1 MRRAAPAAAA
11 AVAFLLGGCASGRPS
26 SPEASARAAA
36 ALERVRTEAYRPR
49 RWKAL
54 FRGEVAPRVGAIGR
68 GFLAIFWDGLTLTW
82 KTSAPLAGDVQSG
95 TLSLGS
101 ASGAPLPIPGRLA
114 PREAIGVLLGVPDGG
129 VAGPARDDGDRVI
142 LPLEGGTLAVLD
154 RAGRVVEVRFRGG
167 VRVVYE
173 PGSGL
178 PRKLTATSR
187 EGRAV
192 LELESLGP
200 WPEGEA
206 P

>member
-1 MRRAAPAAAA
+1 M
-11 AVAFLLGGCASGRPS
+11 
-26 SPEASARAAA
+26 
-36 ALERVRTEAYRPR
+36 
-49 RWKAL
+49 
-54 FRGEVAPRVGAIGR
+54 GAIGR
-68 GFLAIFWDGLTLTW
+68 GFLAVFWDGLTLTW
-82 KTSAPLAGDVQSG
+82 KTSAPLAGDVQRG
-95 TLSLGS
+95 TLRLDGPPGG
-101 ASGAPLPIPGRLA
+101 ASLPIPGRLD
-114 PREAIGVLLGVPDGG
+114 PREAIGALLGVPGG
-129 VAGPARDDGDRVI
+129 VVAGPARDDGDRVV

-154 RAGRVVEVRFRGG
+154 RAGRVVEVRFPGG